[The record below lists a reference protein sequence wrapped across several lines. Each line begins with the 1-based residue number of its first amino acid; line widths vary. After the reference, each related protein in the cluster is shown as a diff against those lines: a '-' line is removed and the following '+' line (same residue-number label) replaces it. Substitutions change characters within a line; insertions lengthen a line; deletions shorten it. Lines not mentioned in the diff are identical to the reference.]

1 MGSAVE
7 QARRSLQNDVNKAG
21 TMSTYDFRIG
31 IDLGGTK
38 IEGIAL
44 GADGTERMRHRVATP
59 AGYEATL
66 NAIAEVVGEIELK
79 LGGTGSVGIGIP
91 GVISATTGM
100 VKNANTIALNG
111 HRFDADMSARLK
123 RSIKVAND
131 ANCFTLSEAT
141 DGAGAG
147 HGVVFGVII
156 GTGCGGGIVVDGR
169 VIDGRNRVAGEWGHI
184 PLPWPRPE
192 ESPGRKCWC
201 GKHNCMELWVAGPS
215 LARDCDGPDAKDASR
230 LPIRAAAG
238 DIAAAAALARHTDRM
253 ARGLAVIINIID
265 PDIIVLGG
273 GLSNMA
279 HLYTDVPQAMKRYV
293 FSDFVETPVVQNRH
307 GDSSGVRGA
316 AWLWPAPPA

>member
-1 MGSAVE
+1 
-7 QARRSLQNDVNKAG
+7 
-21 TMSTYDFRIG
+21 MSTYDFRIG

-44 GADGTERMRHRVATP
+44 GTDGTERMRHRVPTP
-59 AGYEATL
+59 ASYADTL
-66 NAIAEVVGEIELK
+66 AAIAGVVGEMEQK

-100 VKNANTIALNG
+100 VKNANSIALNG
-111 HRFDADMSARLK
+111 HRFDADLSARLK
-123 RSIKVAND
+123 RMVKVAND
-131 ANCFTLSEAT
+131 ANCFALSEAA

-156 GTGCGGGIVVDGR
+156 GTGCGGGIVVDGK
-169 VIDGRNRVAGEWGHI
+169 VINGRNRVAGEWGHI

-192 ESPGRKCWC
+192 ENPGPKCWC

-316 AWLWPAPPA
+316 AWLWPAPSAG